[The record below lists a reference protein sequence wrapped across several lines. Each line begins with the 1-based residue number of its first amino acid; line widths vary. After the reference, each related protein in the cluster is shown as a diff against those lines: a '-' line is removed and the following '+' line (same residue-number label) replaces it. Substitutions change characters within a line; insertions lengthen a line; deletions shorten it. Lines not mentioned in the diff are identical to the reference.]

1 VSGGGGTVA
10 GAGAVPGVAGCVAGA
25 VPGVAGCAI
34 GDAPAGAAVEF
45 PGAAS
50 ATAAEATE
58 NKIPAI
64 TTLPRATL
72 FLLTTVRIQIRP
84 FEPVSRSVPPTVP
97 KMSARSLMQAAPDA
111 IRYARTVERQT
122 ADEVWTRIEA
132 AVRAEPG
139 GVIATDGDGT
149 LWTGDVGEDLF
160 HAFLDLG
167 RIEPSSDDA
176 IRQTARDHALSDA
189 GTALEVARR
198 IYAAYFDGRFPEERV
213 CELMVWCFAGW
224 RRDEVR
230 AFARAAVDKGS
241 LAARLHREVLSVLD
255 RARAGGIEV
264 VLVSASPEVVVVEAG
279 SRVGFAPGDVVAA
292 RPCFE
297 GDCMLPGVHRPIPYG
312 DGKVIRLREKVP
324 ANRPLY
330 AAFGDN
336 AFDVAMLASARVPVA
351 VRPKVRLRDRAAA
364 VHGLVELVPQ

>member
-1 VSGGGGTVA
+1 
-10 GAGAVPGVAGCVAGA
+10 
-25 VPGVAGCAI
+25 
-34 GDAPAGAAVEF
+34 
-45 PGAAS
+45 
-50 ATAAEATE
+50 
-58 NKIPAI
+58 
-64 TTLPRATL
+64 
-72 FLLTTVRIQIRP
+72 
-84 FEPVSRSVPPTVP
+84 
-97 KMSARSLMQAAPDA
+97 MQAAPDA
-111 IRYARTVERQT
+111 IRYARAVERQT

-167 RIEPSSDDA
+167 RIEPSSDEA
-176 IRQTARDHALSDA
+176 IRQAARDHALSDA

-198 IYAAYFDGRFPEERV
+198 IYAAYFDGHFPEERV

-224 RRDEVR
+224 QRDEVR
-230 AFARAAVDKGS
+230 AFARAAVDKGG

-255 RARAGGIEV
+255 RARAAGIEV
-264 VLVSASPEVVVVEAG
+264 VLVSASPEIVVVEAG
-279 SRVGFAPGDVVAA
+279 SRVGFAPENVVAA
-292 RPCFE
+292 RACFD
-297 GDCMLPGVHRPIPYG
+297 GDRMVPAVHRPIPYG
-312 DGKVIRLREKVP
+312 DGKVIRLREKAP
-324 ANRPLY
+324 ASRPLY

-364 VHGLVELVPQ
+364 VPGLVELVPQ